1 MTANN
6 PYAAPESTDAPQM
19 SVNEYADSLFTHQG
33 RIGRMRYFV
42 YGSVVTLA
50 VMAVLA
56 AAALVLFLV
65 GGLLSLIGL
74 PVEVLSGIGILIGV
88 VLYIAAIVQLFRWV
102 LLRRLHDLSLSG
114 WMALLM
120 LIPLVGSIFALYVLF
135 APSKQEENQWG
146 TPPGENP
153 QWVKVLFWIFIG
165 LTVLS
170 VVVQFLFI
178 GLAVSMGM

>member
-19 SVNEYADSLFTHQG
+19 SVNEHADSLFTHQG

-42 YGSVVTLA
+42 YSSVVSLAIFAALA
-50 VMAVLA
+50 V
-56 AAALVLFLV
+56 AALVLFLV

-88 VLYIAAIVQLFRWV
+88 VLYIVAIVQIVRWV
-102 LLRRLHDLSLSG
+102 ALRRLHDLGLSG
-114 WMALLM
+114 WMLLLM
-120 LIPLVGSIFALYVLF
+120 LVPLVNFIFGLYMIF

-170 VVVQFLFI
+170 IVVQFLFI

>member
-1 MTANN
+1 MTVSN
-6 PYAAPESTDAPQM
+6 PYAAPESTDAPEM
-19 SVNEYADSLFTHQG
+19 SANPHADSLFTHEG
-33 RIGRMRYFV
+33 RISRMRYFV
-42 YGSVVTLA
+42 YSSVVSLA
-50 VMAVLA
+50 VMAGVLLA
-56 AAALVLFLV
+56 GLVLLLV
-65 GGLLSLIGL
+65 GGLLSLVGL

-88 VLYIAAIVQLFRWV
+88 VLYIVAIVLIIRWTI
-102 LLRRLHDLSLSG
+102 LRRLHDLGLSG
-114 WMALLM
+114 WMILLM
-120 LIPLVGSIFALYVLF
+120 LIPLVNVIFGLYVTF
-135 APSKQEENQWG
+135 APGKPEANQWG